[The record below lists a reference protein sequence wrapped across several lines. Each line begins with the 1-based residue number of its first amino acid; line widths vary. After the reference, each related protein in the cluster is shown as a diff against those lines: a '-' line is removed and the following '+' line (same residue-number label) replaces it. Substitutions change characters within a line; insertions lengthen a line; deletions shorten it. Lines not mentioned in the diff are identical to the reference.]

1 MKKKIII
8 GVVIVAIIGIIC
20 GLRVSSRNRREVTTV
35 KTSKVVMGDVKMYLS
50 TTATIKSKNEK
61 DYSVSST
68 TKISN
73 VKVSVG
79 DKVNKGE
86 TLLTYDTADL
96 NNQVE
101 SAQINYDN
109 AISQKKDAV
118 NNSDDAK
125 DTIADTADIPVNKAT
140 ISTAKAS
147 VLSDE
152 KVKQLDNAVKS
163 GETTLDSAKIKLSQN
178 SNITSDIGGVVT
190 EVNVISGQTGAQGTA
205 IVVQDISNLKGVVK
219 VGKYDAAKVAL
230 GQAATILS
238 NGKSYKAKVSKI
250 NPTATINTTATGGDT
265 TLTVELDVLEAAPQ
279 LKVNFDS
286 DVDILLNQVMGVV
299 KVPAQAILTN
309 KDGSTYLFVNSD
321 GKAVQKTVKLGLQ
334 SDTDMEILSGV
345 KVGES
350 IILNPGS
357 TIVNGALVKDAAN
370 VGGK

>member
-8 GVVIVAIIGIIC
+8 GVVIVAIIGIIG
-20 GLRVSSRNRREVTTV
+20 GLRVSSKNRKEVTTV

-61 DYSVSST
+61 DYSVSAA

-79 DKVNKGE
+79 DKVKKGDII
-86 TLLTYDTADL
+86 LIYDIADL
-96 NNQVE
+96 NNQVQ

-118 NNSDDAK
+118 NNNDDAK
-125 DTIADTADIPVNKAT
+125 DTIANTADTPSNTAT

-152 KVKQLDNAVKS
+152 KIKQLDNAIKS
-163 GETTLDSAKIKLSQN
+163 TETTLDSTKIKLSQN
-178 SNITSDIGGVVT
+178 SDITSDIDGVVT

-205 IVVQDISNLKGVVK
+205 IVIQDILNLKGVVK

-230 GQAATILS
+230 GQASTILS

-250 NPTATINTTATGGDT
+250 YPTATINTTAAGGDT
-265 TLTVELDVLEAAPQ
+265 TLIVELDVLEQAPQ

-286 DVDILLNQVMGVV
+286 DADILLKQVMNVV
-299 KVPAQAILTN
+299 KVPAEAILTN
-309 KDGSTYLFVNSD
+309 KDGSTYLFVISD
-321 GKAVQKTVKLGLQ
+321 GKAVQKTVKVGLQ
-334 SDTDMEILSGV
+334 SDTDMEILNGV

-350 IILNPGS
+350 VILNPGS
-357 TIVNGALVKDAAN
+357 TITNGVLVKDATN

>member
-8 GVVIVAIIGIIC
+8 SVVIVAIIGII
-20 GLRVSSRNRREVTTV
+20 GGIQIASRNKKQVTTV
-35 KTSKVVMGDVKMYLS
+35 KTSKVAIGDVKMYLS

-61 DYSVSST
+61 NYSVSGA

-79 DKVNKGE
+79 DKVKKGD
-86 TLLTYDTADL
+86 TLLTYDIADL
-96 NNQVE
+96 NNQVQ

-118 NNSDDAK
+118 DSNDDAK
-125 DTIADTADIPVNKAT
+125 DTIANTADTPANTAI

-152 KVKQLDNAVKS
+152 KVKQLNNAVKS
-163 GETTLDSAKIKLSQN
+163 AEATLDSAKIKLSQN
-178 SNITSDIGGVVT
+178 SDITSDIGGVVT

-205 IVVQDISNLKGVVK
+205 IAVQDISSLKGVVK

-230 GQAATILS
+230 GQTSTILS

-250 NPTATINTTATGGDT
+250 YPTATVNTTATGGDT

-286 DVDILLNQVMGVV
+286 DVDILLKQVLAVV
-299 KVPAQAILTN
+299 KVPAEAILTN
-309 KDGSTYLFVNSD
+309 KDGSTYLFVVSD
-321 GKAVQKTVKLGLQ
+321 GKAVQKIVKLGVQ
-334 SDTDMEILSGV
+334 SDTDMEILSGI

-350 IILNPGS
+350 VILNPGS
-357 TIVNGALVKDAAN
+357 AITNGVLVKDAKN